1 MKPKLR
7 EKLELF
13 GARNL
18 TNSELLTILLSTGNK
33 QLSANQTAQRLLKK
47 FPLKKLQLLKPS
59 ELTKHQGIGIAKASQ
74 IISAIELGRRNT
86 LPVTDKI
93 TSPATA
99 LPYLNKLRNKQ
110 KEWAICLYLNAL
122 SELIHSEMIALGG
135 LNYLLLEPKDLL
147 YPAITLPA
155 ASFILAHNHPSGSTE
170 PSLADKKTTQKI
182 NQVCRLLG
190 VNFLDHLIIT
200 KKAHFSFKEAGL
212 ME

>member
-59 ELTKHQGIGIAKASQ
+59 ELTEHQGIGVAKASQ
-74 IISAIELGRRNT
+74 IISAIELGRRNA
-86 LPVTDKI
+86 LPITDKI
-93 TSPATA
+93 TSPTTA
-99 LPYLNKLRNKQ
+99 LPYLTKLRKKQ

-182 NQVCRLLG
+182 SQVCQLLG
-190 VNFLDHLIIT
+190 VNFLDHLIIS

-212 ME
+212 MK

>member
-18 TNSELLTILLSTGNK
+18 TNNELLTILLSTGNK
-33 QLSANQTAQRLLKK
+33 QLSANQTAQTLLKK

-59 ELTKHQGIGIAKASQ
+59 ELAKNQGVGIAKASQ
-74 IISAIELGRRNT
+74 IISAIELGRRNA

-182 NQVCRLLG
+182 SQVCQLLG

-212 ME
+212 MK